1 MEKFFLGGNTAHGFF
16 GFHDGELK
24 RYDNVILLKGA
35 PGTGKSTIIKA
46 VGAECAKRGLD
57 HEMWYCSGDP
67 SSADGILVKELS
79 AVVTDAT
86 PPHPCEATLPVVRER
101 LFDTAAALDR
111 GKLLDKKGRIEKLI
125 ADKKACYAHA
135 YDKLKSAF
143 CHYKRAEEE
152 FARRADEVKI
162 RRAAAAFAL
171 RECAEEGGADPP
183 RHLFSSA
190 ITSEGR
196 VRFFEHLAGR
206 RVHLVTGD
214 VVAARIFIGEAARL
228 IPSETVLHDPLV
240 PERAEGVLFG
250 RSALVCDAG
259 PFAAAADRTEA
270 WGGEASAAEER
281 ELSLAEEDVKSA
293 ARALADAKEA
303 HAEVERIHLAA
314 MDFGVTDGI
323 LRRVKEYIF
332 GGTV

>member
-111 GKLLDKKGRIEKLI
+111 GKLLDKKGRIEKLL

-152 FARRADEVKI
+152 FARRAMGNKNIKKSAYEPTEEEV
-162 RRAAAAFAL
+162 R
-171 RECAEEGGADPP
+171 
-183 RHLFSSA
+183 
-190 ITSEGR
+190 
-196 VRFFEHLAGR
+196 
-206 RVHLVTGD
+206 
-214 VVAARIFIGEAARL
+214 RIFFASCRPSAR
-228 IPSETVLHDPLV
+228 
-240 PERAEGVLFG
+240 
-250 RSALVCDAG
+250 
-259 PFAAAADRTEA
+259 
-270 WGGEASAAEER
+270 
-281 ELSLAEEDVKSA
+281 
-293 ARALADAKEA
+293 
-303 HAEVERIHLAA
+303 
-314 MDFGVTDGI
+314 
-323 LRRVKEYIF
+323 
-332 GGTV
+332 

>member
-86 PPHPCEATLPVVRER
+86 LPHPCEATLPVVRER

-111 GKLLDKKGRIEKLI
+111 GKLLDKKGRIEKLL

-171 RECAEEGGADPP
+171 
-183 RHLFSSA
+183 
-190 ITSEGR
+190 
-196 VRFFEHLAGR
+196 
-206 RVHLVTGD
+206 
-214 VVAARIFIGEAARL
+214 
-228 IPSETVLHDPLV
+228 
-240 PERAEGVLFG
+240 
-250 RSALVCDAG
+250 
-259 PFAAAADRTEA
+259 
-270 WGGEASAAEER
+270 
-281 ELSLAEEDVKSA
+281 
-293 ARALADAKEA
+293 
-303 HAEVERIHLAA
+303 
-314 MDFGVTDGI
+314 
-323 LRRVKEYIF
+323 
-332 GGTV
+332 